1 MTPLDMEF
9 YRNVDSSRR
18 HFWEEI
24 NGCYV
29 SPSNEFE
36 GAILEDIPGN
46 DPDNVKFCREKCL
59 IQKSR
64 YFLLKDGTKKCHCIV
79 TNNAPKGGF
88 VNEEQCNQDACS
100 DDQNPDADK
109 CNAVDGY
116 MRARIYKTYS
126 LTCPAFEADFT
137 TKFYFPWDFHGNFH
151 VGSKATLKCL
161 PGYVLP
167 KQYKPSGRKKRATG
181 TTGTPTAPPL
191 PELDYDANT
200 QTVEC
205 IYDPTTGGTWN
216 PDTIGNIF
224 KNH

>member
-1 MTPLDMEF
+1 
-9 YRNVDSSRR
+9 
-18 HFWEEI
+18 
-24 NGCYV
+24 
-29 SPSNEFE
+29 
-36 GAILEDIPGN
+36 
-46 DPDNVKFCREKCL
+46 
-59 IQKSR
+59 
-64 YFLLKDGTKKCHCIV
+64 
-79 TNNAPKGGF
+79 
-88 VNEEQCNQDACS
+88 
-100 DDQNPDADK
+100 
-109 CNAVDGY
+109 

-167 KQYKPSGRKKRATG
+167 KQYKPSGRKKRATSTADMTG
-181 TTGTPTAPPL
+181 TTVTATAPPL

-216 PDTIGNIF
+216 PDTIGNLF
-224 KNH
+224 KNE